1 MKHRIEFGVPAH
13 TFEIVG
19 TEGNKT
25 DDDKVAGEVCR
36 LLKGCLCRDFEELH
50 YLFLSEAAATPDS

>member
-1 MKHRIEFGVPAH
+1 MKHRIEFGVR
-13 TFEIVG
+13 FSVG